1 MTMRSFVAACVAAVI
16 IAIGGAVVLN
26 HYQEPVEVAYS
37 TSAVR
42 I

>member
-1 MTMRSFVAACVAAVI
+1 MRVFIVSCVVAAVI
-16 IAIGGAVVLN
+16 AVGAAVVLQFV
-26 HYQEPVEVAYS
+26 QEPVEVAYS